1 MPAAKNNLPARES
14 IIKRADY
21 SVNAIPFLPETNEP
35 TLETTQLKD
44 FLLNEKIFI
53 GRVDGSFNPVFV
65 NQKELDNFGPESNTK
80 VGLRVVTEAYKDMK
94 RKYDRDFAQGYINQ
108 NAPALTELSVKKAF
122 INPFDEYKNNLR
134 SRTEEFLSY
143 VKNNRLINTIE
154 DFDSFVNPF
163 LQYVKD
169 TGKQRPITRSMYFLT
184 RRYSPL
190 STGLAFEV
198 DDAPYS
204 EDQYKIDAYY
214 RQKNFQYFKNLAS
227 RYGFVIDK
235 NIPWRLVADLNSPQ
249 MTPYIEKAFGFA
261 GGSNYVLAVAYTQ
274 TYGDDVPSIINLMVQ
289 FYNRVAQ
296 HRARTVIREAGETA
310 GASGRTVFNNSV
322 ASSTTIRRLP
332 TLSRIST
339 SGCSKQ
345 KKVIRRRQVD
355 PRRIPNAYP
364 DGFWLDKYVRI
375 RNIETGLDYSE
386 AQIQQ
391 ISKNAENIVKKLDR
405 PSAMRYIISK
415 FDNVQHFEGSLF
427 YDATRLDFAR
437 QGLGAEADVA
447 ETVKRSV
454 QASNFVIY

>member
-21 SVNAIPFLPETNEP
+21 SVNAIPFLPEANEP
-35 TLETTQLKD
+35 TLETRQLKD

-53 GRVDGSFNPVFV
+53 GRVDGSFNPIFV
-65 NQKELDNFGPESNTK
+65 NQKELDNFGPGSDTK

-122 INPFDEYKNNLR
+122 INPFDNYKNNLR

-274 TYGDDVPSIINLMVQ
+274 TYGDDIPSIINLMVQ

-296 HRARTVIREAGETA
+296 HRRKTTIKESGPTVSAG
-310 GASGRTVFNNSV
+310 GRTAFNVCS
-322 ASSTTIRRLP
+322 RR
-332 TLSRIST
+332 
-339 SGCSKQ
+339 G
-345 KKVIRRRQVD
+345 KVIRRRQVD
-355 PRRIPNAYP
+355 PRRIPSAYP
-364 DGFWLDKYVRI
+364 DGFWLDKYARI
-375 RNIETGLDYSE
+375 RNIETGLDYSD

>member
-21 SVNAIPFLPETNEP
+21 SVNAIPFLPEANEP

-65 NQKELDNFGPESNTK
+65 NQKELDNFGPDSSTK

-122 INPFDEYKNNLR
+122 INPFDNYKNNLR

-143 VKNNRLINTIE
+143 AKNNRLINNIE
-154 DFDSFVNPF
+154 GFDSFVNPF
-163 LQYVKD
+163 LQYIRD
-169 TGKQRPITRSMYFLT
+169 TGKERPITRSMYFLT

-198 DDAPYS
+198 DNASYS

-249 MTPYIEKAFGFA
+249 MTPYVEKAFGFP

-274 TYGDDVPSIINLMVQ
+274 TYGDDIPSIINLMVQ

-296 HRARTVIREAGETA
+296 HRRKTVIKESGPTVGAG
-310 GASGRTVFNNSV
+310 GRTAFNVCS
-322 ASSTTIRRLP
+322 RR
-332 TLSRIST
+332 
-339 SGCSKQ
+339 G
-345 KKVIRRRQVD
+345 KVIRRSQVD

-364 DGFWLDKYVRI
+364 DEFWLDKYARI
-375 RNIETGLDYSE
+375 RNTETGLDYDE

-391 ISKNAENIVKKLDR
+391 ISTNAGNIVKRLDR
-405 PSAMRYIISK
+405 ASAMRYIISK

-427 YDATRLDFAR
+427 YDSTRLDFAR
-437 QGLGAEADVA
+437 QGLGDEADVL

>member
-1 MPAAKNNLPARES
+1 MAAINNLPARES
-14 IIKRADY
+14 MAKRADY
-21 SVNAIPFLPETNEP
+21 SVNAIPLLPETNEP
-35 TLETTQLKD
+35 TLETRQLKD

-65 NQKELDNFGPESNTK
+65 NQKELDNFGPDSNTK

-94 RKYDRDFAQGYINQ
+94 RKNDRDFAQGYINR
-108 NAPALTELSVKKAF
+108 NAPALNELSVKKAY
-122 INPFDEYKNNLR
+122 INPFDSYKNNLR
-134 SRTEEFLSY
+134 SRTEDFLNY
-143 VKNNRLINTIE
+143 VKNNRLINNIE

-163 LQYVKD
+163 LQYVED

-198 DDAPYS
+198 DNAPYS

-249 MTPYIEKAFGFA
+249 MTPYIEKAFGFP

-274 TYGDDVPSIINLMVQ
+274 TYGDDIPSIINLMVQ
-289 FYNRVAQ
+289 FYNRIAQ
-296 HRARTVIREAGETA
+296 HRARTVIKESGPTVGAG
-310 GASGRTVFNNSV
+310 GRTAFNIC
-322 ASSTTIRRLP
+322 A
-332 TLSRIST
+332 
-339 SGCSKQ
+339 KQ
-345 KKVIRRRQVD
+345 GKTIRRRQVD

-364 DGFWLDKYVRI
+364 NEFWLDKYVRI
-375 RNIETGLDYSE
+375 RNIETGLDYSD
-386 AQIQQ
+386 AQVEQ
-391 ISKNAENIVKKLDR
+391 ISKNAGNIVKKLDR
-405 PSAMRYIISK
+405 ASAMRYVISK

-427 YDATRLDFAR
+427 YDTTRLNFAR
-437 QGLGAEADVA
+437 QGLGDEADVV

>member
-35 TLETTQLKD
+35 TLETRQLKD

-122 INPFDEYKNNLR
+122 INPFDNYKNNLR
-134 SRTEEFLSY
+134 SRTEDFLSY

-163 LQYVKD
+163 LQYVED

-249 MTPYIEKAFGFA
+249 MTPYIERAFGFA

-274 TYGDDVPSIINLMVQ
+274 TYGDDVPSII
-289 FYNRVAQ
+289 
-296 HRARTVIREAGETA
+296 T
-310 GASGRTVFNNSV
+310 
-322 ASSTTIRRLP
+322 
-332 TLSRIST
+332 
-339 SGCSKQ
+339 
-345 KKVIRRRQVD
+345 
-355 PRRIPNAYP
+355 
-364 DGFWLDKYVRI
+364 
-375 RNIETGLDYSE
+375 
-386 AQIQQ
+386 
-391 ISKNAENIVKKLDR
+391 
-405 PSAMRYIISK
+405 
-415 FDNVQHFEGSLF
+415 
-427 YDATRLDFAR
+427 
-437 QGLGAEADVA
+437 
-447 ETVKRSV
+447 
-454 QASNFVIY
+454 

>member
-21 SVNAIPFLPETNEP
+21 SVNAIPFLPEANEP

-65 NQKELDNFGPESNTK
+65 NQKELDNFGPDSSTK

-122 INPFDEYKNNLR
+122 INPFDNYKNNLR

-143 VKNNRLINTIE
+143 AKNNRLINNIE
-154 DFDSFVNPF
+154 GFDSFVNPF
-163 LQYVKD
+163 LQYIRD
-169 TGKQRPITRSMYFLT
+169 TGKERPITRSMYFLT

-198 DDAPYS
+198 DNASYS

-249 MTPYIEKAFGFA
+249 MTPYVEKAFGFP

-274 TYGDDVPSIINLMVQ
+274 TYGDDIPSIINLMVQ

-296 HRARTVIREAGETA
+296 HRRKTVIRESGPTVGAG
-310 GASGRTVFNNSV
+310 GRTAFNVCS
-322 ASSTTIRRLP
+322 RR
-332 TLSRIST
+332 
-339 SGCSKQ
+339 G
-345 KKVIRRRQVD
+345 KVIRRSQVD

-364 DGFWLDKYVRI
+364 DEFWLDKYARI
-375 RNIETGLDYSE
+375 RNTETGLDYDE

-391 ISKNAENIVKKLDR
+391 ISTNAGNIVKRLDR
-405 PSAMRYIISK
+405 ASAMRYIISK

-427 YDATRLDFAR
+427 YDSTRLDFAR
-437 QGLGAEADVA
+437 QGLGDEADVL

>member
-21 SVNAIPFLPETNEP
+21 SVNAIPLLPETNEP
-35 TLETTQLKD
+35 TLETRQLKD

-122 INPFDEYKNNLR
+122 INPFDDYKNNLR
-134 SRTEEFLSY
+134 SRTEDFLTY
-143 VKNNRLINTIE
+143 VKNNRLINNIE

-163 LQYVKD
+163 LQYIKD
-169 TGKQRPITRSMYFLT
+169 TAKERPITRSMYFLT
-184 RRYSPL
+184 RKYSPL

-198 DDAPYS
+198 DNAPYS

-249 MTPYIEKAFGFA
+249 MTPYIEKAFGFP
-261 GGSNYVLAVAYTQ
+261 GGSNYVLGVAYTQ
-274 TYGDDVPSIINLMVQ
+274 TYGDDIPSIINLMVQ
-289 FYNRVAQ
+289 FYNRIAQ
-296 HRARTVIREAGETA
+296 HRARTVIKESGPTVGAG
-310 GASGRTVFNNSV
+310 GRSTFNM
-322 ASSTTIRRLP
+322 
-332 TLSRIST
+332 
-339 SGCSKQ
+339 CSKQ
-345 KKVIRRRQVD
+345 RKTIRRRQVD

-364 DGFWLDKYVRI
+364 DEFWLDKYVRI
-375 RNIETGLDYSE
+375 RNIETGLDYND
-386 AQIQQ
+386 AQVEQ
-391 ISKNAENIVKKLDR
+391 ISKNAGNIVKKLDR
-405 PSAMRYIISK
+405 PSAMRYVISK
-415 FDNVQHFEGSLF
+415 FDNVQHLEGSLF

-437 QGLGAEADVA
+437 QGLGDEADVA

>member
-1 MPAAKNNLPARES
+1 MAAKNNLPARES

-21 SVNAIPFLPETNEP
+21 SVNAIPFLPEANEP

-65 NQKELDNFGPESNTK
+65 NQKELDNFGPDSSTK

-122 INPFDEYKNNLR
+122 INPFDNYKNNLR

-143 VKNNRLINTIE
+143 VKNNRLINNIE
-154 DFDSFVNPF
+154 GFDSFVNPF
-163 LQYVKD
+163 LQYIRD
-169 TGKQRPITRSMYFLT
+169 TGKERPITRSMYFLT

-198 DDAPYS
+198 DNASYS

-249 MTPYIEKAFGFA
+249 MTPYVEKAFGFP

-274 TYGDDVPSIINLMVQ
+274 TYGDDIPSIINLMVQ

-296 HRARTVIREAGETA
+296 HRRKTVIKESGPTVGAG
-310 GASGRTVFNNSV
+310 GRTAFNVCS
-322 ASSTTIRRLP
+322 RR
-332 TLSRIST
+332 
-339 SGCSKQ
+339 G
-345 KKVIRRRQVD
+345 KVIRRSQVD

-364 DGFWLDKYVRI
+364 DEFWLDMYARI
-375 RNIETGLDYSE
+375 RNTETGLDYDE

-391 ISKNAENIVKKLDR
+391 ISTNAGNIVKRLDR
-405 PSAMRYIISK
+405 ASAMRYIISK

-427 YDATRLDFAR
+427 YDSTRLDFAR
-437 QGLGAEADVA
+437 QGLGDEADVL

>member
-108 NAPALTELSVKKAF
+108 NSPALTELSVKKAF
-122 INPFDEYKNNLR
+122 INPFDDYKNYLN

-143 VKNNRLINTIE
+143 VKDNRLINTIE

-274 TYGDDVPSIINLMVQ
+274 TYGDDIPSIIDLMVQ

-296 HRARTVIREAGETA
+296 HRRKTVIKE
-310 GASGRTVFNNSV
+310 SGPTVGTGGRSTFNM
-322 ASSTTIRRLP
+322 
-332 TLSRIST
+332 
-339 SGCSKQ
+339 CSKQ
-345 KKVIRRRQVD
+345 GKTIRRRQVD
-355 PRRIPNAYP
+355 PRRIPSAYP
-364 DGFWLDKYVRI
+364 DGFWLDKYARI

-437 QGLGAEADVA
+437 QGLGDEADVA

>member
-21 SVNAIPFLPETNEP
+21 SVNAIPFLPETSEP
-35 TLETTQLKD
+35 TLETRQLKD

-94 RKYDRDFAQGYINQ
+94 RKYDRDFAQGYINR

-122 INPFDEYKNNLR
+122 INPFDNYRNILR

-296 HRARTVIREAGETA
+296 HRRKTVIKESGPTVGAG
-310 GASGRTVFNNSV
+310 GRTAFNACS
-322 ASSTTIRRLP
+322 RRGK
-332 TLSRIST
+332 T
-339 SGCSKQ
+339 
-345 KKVIRRRQVD
+345 IRRRQVD

-364 DGFWLDKYVRI
+364 DGFWLDKYARI

-391 ISKNAENIVKKLDR
+391 ISKNAENIVKRLDR

>member
-21 SVNAIPFLPETNEP
+21 SVNAIPFLPEANEP

-65 NQKELDNFGPESNTK
+65 NQKELDNFGPDSSTK

-122 INPFDEYKNNLR
+122 INPFDNYKNNLR

-143 VKNNRLINTIE
+143 AKNNRLINNIE
-154 DFDSFVNPF
+154 GFDSFVNPF
-163 LQYVKD
+163 LQYIRD
-169 TGKQRPITRSMYFLT
+169 TGKERPITRSMYFLT

-198 DDAPYS
+198 DNASYS

-249 MTPYIEKAFGFA
+249 MTPYVEKAFGFP

-274 TYGDDVPSIINLMVQ
+274 TYGDDIPSIINLMAQ

-296 HRARTVIREAGETA
+296 HRRKTVIKESGPTVGAG
-310 GASGRTVFNNSV
+310 GRTAFNVCS
-322 ASSTTIRRLP
+322 RR
-332 TLSRIST
+332 
-339 SGCSKQ
+339 G
-345 KKVIRRRQVD
+345 KVIRRSQVD

-364 DGFWLDKYVRI
+364 DEFWLDKYARI
-375 RNIETGLDYSE
+375 RNTETGLDYDE

-391 ISKNAENIVKKLDR
+391 ISTNAGNIVKRLDR
-405 PSAMRYIISK
+405 ASAMRYIISK

-427 YDATRLDFAR
+427 YDSTRLDFAR
-437 QGLGAEADVA
+437 QGLGDEADVL

>member
-1 MPAAKNNLPARES
+1 MAAKNNLPARES

-21 SVNAIPFLPETNEP
+21 SVNAIPFLPEANEP

-65 NQKELDNFGPESNTK
+65 NQKELNNFGPDSSTK

-122 INPFDEYKNNLR
+122 INPFDNYKNSLR
-134 SRTEEFLSY
+134 SRTEEFLTY
-143 VKNNRLINTIE
+143 VKNNRLINNIE
-154 DFDSFVNPF
+154 GFDSFVNPF
-163 LQYVKD
+163 LQYIRD
-169 TGKQRPITRSMYFLT
+169 TGKERPITRSMYFLT

-198 DDAPYS
+198 DNASYS

-249 MTPYIEKAFGFA
+249 MTPYVEKAFGFP

-274 TYGDDVPSIINLMVQ
+274 TYGDDIPSIINLMVQ

-296 HRARTVIREAGETA
+296 HRRKTVIKESGPTVGAG
-310 GASGRTVFNNSV
+310 GRTAFNVCS
-322 ASSTTIRRLP
+322 RR
-332 TLSRIST
+332 
-339 SGCSKQ
+339 G
-345 KKVIRRRQVD
+345 KVIRRSQVD

-364 DGFWLDKYVRI
+364 DEFWLDKYARI
-375 RNIETGLDYSE
+375 RNTETGLDYDE
-386 AQIQQ
+386 VQIQQ
-391 ISKNAENIVKKLDR
+391 ISTNAGNIVKRLDR
-405 PSAMRYIISK
+405 ASAMRYIISK

-427 YDATRLDFAR
+427 YDSTRLDFAR
-437 QGLGAEADVA
+437 QGLGDEADVL